1 MKNMQN
7 MQNIEN
13 IKVRAII
20 DLECT
25 PEREFGFDRT
35 AMRIAR
41 YPEVLDVA
49 VVSGRADLLV
59 IIEAENMSEI
69 SRFVTETL
77 ASMENV
83 NSTATQFFMKNFK
96 KAGDMLCE
104 DPKPS
109 RIPVSL

>member
-1 MKNMQN
+1 MKN
-7 MQNIEN
+7 
-13 IKVRAII
+13 VRAII
-20 DLECT
+20 DIECT

-41 YPEVLDVA
+41 YPEVLDVS
-49 VVSGRADLLV
+49 VVSGRADLMV
-59 IIEAENMSEI
+59 IIEANSMAEI

-83 NSTATQFFMKNFK
+83 NSTATQFFMKTFK
-96 KAGDMLCE
+96 KSGKMIFD